1 MPEKSKF
8 KKFLKIK
15 KEFGMI
21 ILNAV
26 VIVLDLMLLTMFFLF
41 LRSSK
46 SAAEK
51 IGFGIMSVI
60 MAANI
65 ALLWY

>member
-15 KEFGMI
+15 KEFGMV

-46 SAAEK
+46 SVAEK

-65 ALLWY
+65 ALLWH

>member
-1 MPEKSKF
+1 MV
-8 KKFLKIK
+8 
-15 KEFGMI
+15 

-46 SAAEK
+46 SIAEK
-51 IGFGIMSVI
+51 IGFSIMSFI

-65 ALLWY
+65 ALLWH

>member
-1 MPEKSKF
+1 MPEKLKF

-15 KEFGMI
+15 KEFGMV

-26 VIVLDLMLLTMFFLF
+26 IIVLDLILLTMFFMF

-46 SAAEK
+46 SIAEK
-51 IGFGIMSVI
+51 IGFGSMSIIMI
-60 MAANI
+60 ANI
-65 ALLWY
+65 ALLWH

>member
-1 MPEKSKF
+1 MPEKPKF

-15 KEFGMI
+15 KEFGMV

-51 IGFGIMSVI
+51 IGFGIMSAI

-65 ALLWY
+65 ALLWH

>member
-1 MPEKSKF
+1 MV
-8 KKFLKIK
+8 
-15 KEFGMI
+15 
-21 ILNAV
+21 ILNVV

-51 IGFGIMSVI
+51 IGFGSMSIIMV
-60 MAANI
+60 ANI
-65 ALLWY
+65 ALLWH